1 MISTDPRQTHLPT
14 VNTLLPLVVFVL
26 AVVTLV
32 LNFLTKGGAM

>member
-1 MISTDPRQTHLPT
+1 MIPSDTSQTHLPS

-32 LNFLTKGGAM
+32 LNFLTKGGTM